1 MDIYYIQKELIKL
14 LQIVQLYMLINAFI
28 DNAKII
34 KYGYQMDAIKKIY
47 VMVKQNIESKMI
59 IPQEFVFMIKIKKEN
74 MN

>member
-1 MDIYYIQKELIKL
+1 MI
-14 LQIVQLYMLINAFI
+14 INVFI

-47 VMVKQNIESKMI
+47 VMEKQNTELKMI
-59 IPQEFVFMIKIKKEN
+59 ILQEFAFMTKIKKEN